1 VRIDY
6 LSGGADGRAR
16 PDVQHRSG
24 GRQRCRQRT
33 VQAAVNAAGNGGDT
47 IEIHSSTYTG
57 SQGNA
62 SISKNDLTLR
72 GVGATRPILDAGGT
86 STAGKAIWVISG
98 DNTTVEFIE
107 FRNCTV
113 PDHNGA
119 GIRQEGNNLTV
130 TDCYFHDNEDGILGG
145 GNTSSNV
152 LIEYSEFYNNGY
164 QTGQSHNMY
173 IGNIGTFTLRHC
185 WSHHAYV
192 GHEVKTRSR
201 VNYIEYNRIS
211 NEMGN
216 ASYEIDIPN
225 GGTSYIIGNMI
236 QQGVNTDNSGI
247 ISYAEEGAS
256 NPDQHLYVV
265 NNTIVNNRTN
275 GATFV
280 RNASTTDCLL
290 QNNIFQ
296 GNGTV
301 LNGPGTL
308 VTNWITSNAYL
319 FDPANY
325 DYHLTAGSTGAIDAG
340 SNPGFGLGYSLT
352 PVYQYVHPADRES
365 RPSDATLDIGAYEY
379 VPAGRPT
386 VEFDL
391 TASSGDESV
400 TPVNL
405 AVSLSASSDDTV
417 TVEFSVTGGTATREP
432 AVGDLDGDQDV
443 DLDDY
448 TMFESAMNGPDQ
460 AGGSLDADFD
470 TDGDV
475 DLADFGTFA
484 EALASGGGADY
495 ALIDGT
501 LTFDPGVMTQ
511 YVSVTIFDDGEEE
524 PDETIEMTL
533 SNASNASLGSRTV
546 HTYTI
551 NDNDTVR
558 AALLEAHV
566 DPGAEGFVA
575 GRRHFQQHQPPGLSR
590 RQLPAQWRDHHAGRR
605 LPIDF
610 GRQLQERRTQ
620 RGGLRNCREASEQR
634 HQ

>member
-1 VRIDY
+1 MCAVKNGSAAWLMVVAVCASTTSAAVLTVGPGQMY
-6 LSGGADGRAR
+6 S
-16 PDVQHRSG
+16 
-24 GRQRCRQRT
+24 T
-33 VQAAVNAAGNGGDT
+33 VQATVNASSNGDT
-47 IEIHSSTYTG
+47 IEIYSDTYTG

-62 SISKNDLTLR
+62 SISRNNLTLR

-98 DNTTVEFIE
+98 SNTTVEFIE
-107 FRNCTV
+107 FRNCDV
-113 PDHNGA
+113 PDNNGA
-119 GIRQEGNNLTV
+119 GIRQQGTNLTV
-130 TDCYFHDNEDGILGG
+130 TDCYFHDNEEGILAGAD
-145 GNTSSNV
+145 TSSTIMV
-152 LIEYSEFYNNGY
+152 EYSEFYNNGY
-164 QTGQSHNMY
+164 LTGQSHNMY
-173 IGNIGTFTLRHC
+173 IGNIGTFILRHC
-185 WSHHAYV
+185 WSHYAYV
-192 GHEVKTRSR
+192 GHEVKTRAR

-211 NEMGN
+211 NEAGN
-216 ASYEIDIPN
+216 ASYEINIPN

-236 QQGVNTDNSGI
+236 QQGLNTGNSGI

-256 NPDQHLYVV
+256 NPDQHLYVI
-265 NNTIVNNRTN
+265 NNTIVNNRHTC
-275 GATFV
+275 TFV

-308 VTNWITSNAYL
+308 VTNWITGFAYL
-319 FDPANY
+319 ADPFNY
-325 DYHLTAGSTGAIDAG
+325 DYHLTANSTGAIDTG
-340 SNPGFGLGYSLT
+340 SDPGFGLGYSLT
-352 PVYQYVHPADRES
+352 PIYEYLHPTDYQS
-365 RPSDATLDIGAYEY
+365 RPTDATLDIGAYEY
-379 VPAGRPT
+379 VPAGPPT
-386 VEFDL
+386 VQFDL
-391 TASSGDESV
+391 TSSSGDESV

-417 TVEFSVTGGTATREP
+417 TVNYAVTGGTATREP

-460 AGGSLDADFD
+460 AGGNLDADFD

-495 ALIDGT
+495 ALVDGT
-501 LTFDPGVMTQ
+501 LTFDPSVITQ
-511 YVSVTIFDDGEEE
+511 YVSITIFDDGEEE
-524 PDETIEMTL
+524 PDETIEVTL
-533 SNASNASLGSRTV
+533 SNASNASLGSGTV

-551 NDNDTVR
+551 NDNDTVIT
-558 AALLEAHV
+558 ALLEGPF

-575 GRRHFQQHQPPGLSR
+575 GRRHFQQHQPAGLRR
-590 RQLPAQWRDHHAGRR
+590 RQPPAQWRDHHTGHQ

-610 GRQLQERRTQ
+610 GRQLQERRA
-620 RGGLRNCREASEQR
+620 RRAGLQD
-634 HQ
+634 